1 MSESKYQP
9 ELEVELDL
17 LTTMTGVS
25 ISKHLVD
32 EHLTLL
38 WANKAYYE
46 LIEYPKEEYEA
57 LFHNLPDLYFADHP
71 ETMQILKDKIIYAFE
86 NNIKSYEVIV
96 NMPVKNGF
104 KWTKILTTFTDM
116 MKDDK
121 IIAYTVM
128 TDIDNDM
135 KEELIKTITYESIPG
150 FVSQQ
155 RVCRDGHLI
164 LLEANS
170 KFADFIG
177 YDEKSIASYI
187 PFSSILEEEKSMLD
201 QNILRMQ
208 QGEPVRF
215 IFHTK
220 DKNGMTACMQI
231 NGRCIRW
238 EGDEPIYLFVYI
250 DITEQNQL
258 QEKLKQQ
265 SEELQKAL
273 ILAEKANNAKSDFL
287 ANMSHDIRTPMNAV
301 IGMTMIAKAH
311 INNQEKISDCLNK
324 IESSSKLLLSLINEV
339 LDMSKIE
346 SGKLVLSKQDV
357 NIGEILEE
365 LVVMMQPEIRGK
377 HHSLHINMLH
387 LEHENVWGDPQRIM
401 QILMNILSN
410 AIKYT
415 PENGLIKITIKEE
428 TLIKSAGIYEFV
440 FEDNGR
446 GMKPEFI
453 DKIFLPFER
462 ADDNKITS
470 IQGTG
475 LGMSISYQL
484 VKMMKGDIEVE
495 SEYGR
500 GSRFTI
506 CLPFKYR
513 DQAIDEKINTG
524 GKGILVVD
532 NDEIACATTCHY
544 LDEIG
549 ISCNYVCSG
558 EEALEKVEQKY
569 ENGKDYFAI
578 IIDLKMPGMNGLETT
593 RHIREIVGEN
603 IPIIILS
610 AYDIEEYEEEAYAMK
625 VDACMTKPVY
635 KSKLVRIL
643 KSFTHG
649 GKEEEASDKTF
660 KLSDTDYSGKRILLV
675 EDNELNREI
684 AVEILSTTGVT
695 VDTAGNGLEAVEIIS
710 KAPLDFYNL
719 VLMDIQMPVMDGYEA
734 TQKIRLLP
742 NLNMT
747 RLPIVAMTANAFSE
761 DIENAVRAGM
771 NNHLSKPIDIK
782 ALMKILN
789 TYLC

>member
-1 MSESKYQP
+1 MSYLQSNL
-9 ELEVELDL
+9 ELEYNL
-17 LTTMTGVS
+17 LTNLLGTS
-25 ISKHLVD
+25 ISIHALDIHLSV
-32 EHLTLL
+32 L
-38 WANKAYYE
+38 WANDAYYK
-46 LIEYPKEEYEA
+46 LIGYPKEEYEA
-57 LFHNLPDLYFADHP
+57 LFHNQPDLYLEDYP
-71 ETMQILKDKIIYAFE
+71 ETKKIITDKIYNALE
-86 NNIKSYEVIV
+86 NQLNGYEMMVR
-96 NMPVKNGF
+96 MPVKGGM
-104 KWTKILTTFTDM
+104 KWVKISTTFTDQLVNGTN
-116 MKDDK
+116 
-121 IIAYTVM
+121 IAYTVM
-128 TDIDNDM
+128 TDIDNTM
-135 KEELIKTITYESIPG
+135 QEELIKSFTYENIPG

-155 RVCRDGHLI
+155 KVCRDGHLV

-177 YDEKSIASYI
+177 CDEKSITSYI
-187 PFSSILEEEKSMLD
+187 PFSSISEAEKSVLD
-201 QNILRMQ
+201 QNILHMQ
-208 QGEPVRF
+208 QGEAVHF
-215 IFHTK
+215 VFHTK

-238 EGDEPIYLFVYI
+238 DNDEPVYLFVYI

-265 SEELQKAL
+265 SIELQEAL
-273 ILAEKANNAKSDFL
+273 RLAEKANNAKSDFL

-301 IGMTMIAKAH
+301 MGMTMIAKAH

-324 IESSSKLLLSLINEV
+324 IEGSSKLLLSLINEV

-346 SGKLVLSKQDV
+346 SGKLVLSKQ
-357 NIGEILEE
+357 EINLGNLLEE
-365 LVVMMQPEIRGK
+365 LVVMMQPEIRSK
-377 HHSLHINMLH
+377 HHSLHIHMLH
-387 LEHENVWGDPQRIM
+387 LKHENVWGDPQRIT
-401 QILMNILSN
+401 QVLMNILSN

-428 TLIKSAGIYEFV
+428 ILTENVGIYDFI

-462 ADDNKITS
+462 ANDNKIIP

-475 LGMSISYQL
+475 LGMSISYKL
-484 VKMMKGDIEVE
+484 IKMMKGDVEVE
-495 SEYGR
+495 SEYGK
-500 GSRFTI
+500 GSRFTVTI
-506 CLPFKYR
+506 PFKYMNPVVN
-513 DQAIDEKINTG
+513 EKIDIG
-524 GKGILVVD
+524 GKSILVID
-532 NDEIACATTCHY
+532 NDEIACVTTCHY
-544 LDEIG
+544 LDEMD

-558 EEALEKVEQKY
+558 EEALEMLGQDYEKQK
-569 ENGKDYFAI
+569 NCFAI
-578 IIDLKMPGMNGLETT
+578 IVDLKMPGMNGLETI
-593 RHIREIVGEN
+593 RHIREIVGEH

-610 AYDIEEYEEEAYAMK
+610 AYDIEEYEEEIHAVK
-625 VDACMTKPVY
+625 VDVCMTKPVY
-635 KSKLVRIL
+635 KSKLLHTLR
-643 KSFTHG
+643 SFVE
-649 GKEEEASDKTF
+649 KEKKETVPDNTF
-660 KLSDTDYSGKRILLV
+660 KLSDADYSGKRILLV

-695 VDTAGNGLEAVEIIS
+695 VDTAENGLEAVEIIT

-734 TQKIRLLP
+734 TRKIRLLP